1 MLKVYVKDI
10 NNKTTSGVKVDIYDV
25 SGTSIDSFISNNR
38 FKTIELE
45 NGEYVFNISS
55 AETMVDDI
63 TFKLKVGNVTRIIE
77 THPNVE
83 FTDNKLTIH
92 VTEQVLTVVSPNDEI
107 FDAIDEE
114 PPMPEKID
122 ENNGPKNDR
131 HDNLEQH
138 VLNTSIQVPSRKP
151 LSIYV
156 SPTKNAKQSLYVGG
170 LQVLELSGSGWFT
183 VKYTNRGQGG
193 LKTGYVKESELKLY
207 LK

>member
-1 MLKVYVKDI
+1 MLKIYVKDI
-10 NNKTTSGVKVDIYDV
+10 DRKTTSGVKIDIYDV
-25 SGTSIDSFISNNR
+25 SGTSIDSFISSNR

-45 NGEYVFNISS
+45 HGEYIFNISS
-55 AETMVDDI
+55 AETLVDDI
-63 TFKLKVGNVTRIIE
+63 TFKLKVGSTTRITE

-83 FTDNKLTIH
+83 FADNKLTIY
-92 VTEQVLTVVSPNDEI
+92 VTEQVLTVVSPNDEVS
-107 FDAIDEE
+107 DVVDDE

-122 ENNGPKNDR
+122 KNNGPKNDK
-131 HDNLEQH
+131 HNNLEQH
-138 VLNTSIQVPSRKP
+138 ILNTSIQIPSRKP
-151 LSIYV
+151 LPICV

-193 LKTGYVKESELKLY
+193 LKTGYVKESDLQAY

>member
-1 MLKVYVKDI
+1 MLKIYVKDT
-10 NNKTTSGVKVDIYDV
+10 NNKTTSGVKIDIYDT
-25 SGTSIDSFISNNR
+25 SGTAIDSFISSNR
-38 FKTIELE
+38 FKAVELD
-45 NGEYVFNISS
+45 NGEYVFNVSS
-55 AETMVDDI
+55 AETIVDDI
-63 TFKLKVGNVTRIIE
+63 TFKLKVGSVTRITE

-83 FTDNKLTIH
+83 LTDNKLTIH
-92 VTEQVLTVVSPNDEI
+92 VTEQVLTIVSPNDEVSDI
-107 FDAIDEE
+107 VDDE

-122 ENNGPKNDR
+122 KNNGPKNDR

-151 LSIYV
+151 LPISI
-156 SPTKNAKQSLYVGG
+156 SPTKNAKRSLYVGG

-193 LKTGYVKESELKLY
+193 LKTGYVKESDLRAY